1 MTLMEKAAHAA
12 ERKAFEKVLG
22 NFIQKGK
29 TADAA
34 SAAQDLVDMAEKIQG
49 SVWKKESFEV
59 LHMIAGQ
66 PEGKW
71 AHYVQRILDETDPYI
86 LKTFLTNAV
95 YEGGFRGY
103 QQAQKNAEKYGCNIP
118 WLILMDP
125 TSACNM
131 HCTGCWAAEYGHKQ
145 SLTFEEMD
153 RVLTEAKAL
162 GTHACIFTGGEPLLR
177 RELPALLRSIK
188 ELGYAVKLDT
198 NGSHPEALRAVVAT
212 GLVDYV
218 AMDIKNSPAKYAAT
232 VGLPGFDLTPVRQS
246 AALLLEGTVDYEFR
260 TTAVA
265 ELHDD
270 DSFREIAQWIA
281 GAKRYYIQCFID
293 RDSVLRTGLHAPDKA
308 QLERW
313 ADIVRPLIPSVELR
327 GV

>member
-1 MTLMEKAAHAA
+1 MLISGLQKLTLLDYPG
-12 ERKAFEKVLG
+12 KVACTV
-22 NFIQKGK
+22 F
-29 TADAA
+29 T
-34 SAAQDLVDMAEKIQG
+34 
-49 SVWKKESFEV
+49 
-59 LHMIAGQ
+59 
-66 PEGKW
+66 P
-71 AHYVQRILDETDPYI
+71 
-86 LKTFLTNAV
+86 
-95 YEGGFRGY
+95 
-103 QQAQKNAEKYGCNIP
+103 GCNLRCP
-118 WLILMDP
+118 FCHNAPLVLPELVGQD
-125 TSACNM
+125 TD
-131 HCTGCWAAEYGHKQ
+131 
-145 SLTFEEMD
+145 EEQ
-153 RVLTEAKAL
+153 VLSFLRKRQGVLDGVA
-162 GTHACIFTGGEPLLR
+162 ITGGEPLLR